1 LFFENTWYTNR
12 GDYGGQGLAIME
24 NTRKN
29 IMLVDDNT
37 TNLTIGRNILLDSYN
52 VFTIQSGQKLF
63 KMLEKINPDLI
74 LLDVEMP
81 EMNGYEVIKQLK
93 AGERYRSI
101 PVVFLTAKSDSGSE
115 LEGLTLGA
123 VDYITKPFSPP
134 LLLKRIEL
142 HLLIESQ
149 KQELKNYNDNLQE
162 LVNQKTK
169 TVLEL
174 QDAILQT
181 FAEMVECRDDVT
193 GGHIDRT
200 QQYLRILTD
209 AILEKNLY
217 PEHQNILRDKF
228 FVPSAQLHDVGKIA
242 IQDSILK
249 KPAKLTN
256 NEFEEMKTHTTFGVM
271 VIDKIGKNT
280 SEKTFLDHAK
290 LFAGTHHEKWDGT
303 GYPNK
308 LKGTDIPI
316 HGRIMAIADV
326 YDALISSRPY
336 KKAFSHKEAV
346 DIILIGRGTHFDP
359 ELTDIFMSVSDRFN
373 EAATIAK
380 NAAEK
385 AGVTV

>member
-1 LFFENTWYTNR
+1 MDTV
-12 GDYGGQGLAIME
+12 
-24 NTRKN
+24 RKK
-29 IMLVDDNT
+29 IMLVDDNV
-37 TNLTIGRNILLDSYN
+37 TNLTIGRNILIDEYET
-52 VFTIQSGQKLF
+52 FTVQSGQKLF
-63 KMLEKINPDLI
+63 KILEKVRPDLI

-81 EMNGYEVIKQLK
+81 EMSGYEVIEELK
-93 AGERYRSI
+93 ANDRYRSI

-149 KQELKNYNDNLQE
+149 KQELKNYNENLQE

-169 TVLEL
+169 TVIEL

-200 QQYLRILTD
+200 QKYLKILTD

-217 PEHQNILRDKF
+217 PQYEDILRDKY
-228 FVPSAQLHDVGKIA
+228 FVQSAQLHDVGKIA

-256 NEFEEMKTHTTFGVM
+256 IEFEEMKTHTTFGVT
-271 VIDKIGKNT
+271 VIDKIGQNT
-280 SEKTFLDHAK
+280 SEKTFLEYAK
-290 LFAGTHHEKWDGT
+290 IFAGTHHEKWDGS
-303 GYPNK
+303 GYPK
-308 LKGTDIPI
+308 GLKGEGIPI
-316 HGRIMAIADV
+316 HGRLMAIADV
-326 YDALISSRPY
+326 YDALISERPY
-336 KKAFSHKEAV
+336 KKPFTHEEAV
-346 DIILIGRGTHFDP
+346 DIIRVGRSTHFDP
-359 ELTDIFMSVSDRFN
+359 ELTDVFISVADRFQ
-373 EAATIAK
+373 EAAIGA
-380 NAAEK
+380 
-385 AGVTV
+385 